1 MQFLMNF
8 NKVFSRPNEKKLGLT
23 KGDKGSQVFFIYL
36 FLSRFKAIFTRVK
49 TRKMCKTGFIQVA

>member
-23 KGDKGSQVFFIYL
+23 KGDKGSQVFLYISFYL
-36 FLSRFKAIFTRVK
+36 ALKQYSLVLKHEKCVK
-49 TRKMCKTGFIQVA
+49 LALFR